1 MISKSLGYICSSYV
15 SILGPDS
22 VMLGVEEIQ
31 KRETEKIMLPGKKE
45 SRVGWVP
52 WAARPWRGLCKV
64 ARPQWDGRGTGGGVV
79 IYTSR
84 KLLLGIWVP
93 GPQGSRSTSVS
104 WK

>member
-64 ARPQWDGRGTGGGVV
+64 ARPQWDGRGTGGGWLS
-79 IYTSR
+79 TH
-84 KLLLGIWVP
+84 LG
-93 GPQGSRSTSVS
+93 SCS
-104 WK
+104 